1 VKVEAF
7 YMDRTEVTNEQYLRF
22 IGETKRARPPHWSGN
37 QYPSGQANFP
47 VVNVSWEDAGAYA
60 RWAGK
65 RLPTEEEWE
74 YAARGG
80 EGRLYPWGN
89 DWGDSLANTREGERG
104 RIVAVGSFPAGA
116 SPLGLLDLVGNV
128 WEWTSSDLRSYAGNG
143 QVLAPGKVIRGG
155 AYDVARERANA
166 TYRGVVQP
174 ERTYEKTGFRCVK
187 PAQ

>member
-22 IGETKRARPPHWSGN
+22 IGETKRARPTHWNGN

-47 VVNVSWEDAGAYA
+47 IVNVSWEDANAYA

-65 RLPTEEEWE
+65 RLPTEAEWE

-89 DWGDSLANTREGERG
+89 DWSDSLANTREGERG

-143 QVLAPGKVIRGG
+143 QILAPGKVIRGG

-187 PAQ
+187 PAR